1 MGRGNAMKKTIEDV
15 IAEAAIRDVQ
25 MRYCRACDRMDFE
38 LLRACFHSDATTDY
52 GFFGGSVDEFIASA
66 EAALPGFEV
75 TTHNT
80 GNQNIVLNGTTALAE
95 HYTVATHR
103 LAADEHGPLRDFIT
117 AVRYIDRMECREGDW
132 RIARRALVLDWTRTD
147 PVGLVPPD
155 PEVPRAQR
163 DRSDLSYT
171 LP

>member
-1 MGRGNAMKKTIEDV
+1 MKKTIDDV
-15 IAEAAIRDVQ
+15 LAEAAIRDLQ

-38 LLRACFHSDATTDY
+38 LLRACFHPDATTDY
-52 GFFGGSVDEFIASA
+52 GFFGGTVDDFIMSA
-66 EAALPGFEV
+66 EQALPGFIV

-80 GNQNIVLNGTTALAE
+80 GNQNIVLNGNTALAE

-117 AVRYIDRMECREGDW
+117 SVRYIDRMECRAGDW
-132 RIARRALVLDWTRTD
+132 RIAKRTLILDWTRTD
-147 PVGLVPPD
+147 PVGDVPPD
-155 PEVPRAQR
+155 PDVPRAKR

>member
-1 MGRGNAMKKTIEDV
+1 MRKTIEDV

-38 LLRACFHSDATTDY
+38 LLRACFHGDATADY
-52 GFFGGSVDEFIASA
+52 GVISGSVDHFIASLQ
-66 EAALPGFEV
+66 AALLRFVV

-80 GNQNIVLNGTTALAE
+80 GNQNIVVNGDTALAE
-95 HYTVATHR
+95 HYTLATHR
-103 LAADEHGPLRDFIT
+103 LAADADGPLRDIIT
-117 AVRYIDRMECREGDW
+117 SVRYIDRMECREGDW
-132 RIARRALVLDWTRTD
+132 RIARRVLVLDWTRTE
-147 PVGLVPPD
+147 PVSDGPPD
-155 PEVPRAQR
+155 PDVPRAAR

>member
-1 MGRGNAMKKTIEDV
+1 MKKTIEDV
-15 IAEAAIRDVQ
+15 VAEAAIRDIQ

-52 GFFGGSVDEFIASA
+52 GFFGGTVDEFIASA
-66 EAALPGFEV
+66 EAALPGFVV

-80 GNQNIVLNGTTALAE
+80 GNQNIVLNGDTALAE

>member
-38 LLRACFHSDATTDY
+38 LLRACFHGDATTDY
-52 GFFGGSVDEFIASA
+52 GFFGGTVDEFIASA

-80 GNQNIVLNGTTALAE
+80 GNQNVVLNGTTALAE

>member
-1 MGRGNAMKKTIEDV
+1 MHKTIDDV

-38 LLRACFHSDATTDY
+38 LLRDCFHPDATTDY
-52 GFFGGSVDEFIASA
+52 GIFGGSVDEFIASA
-66 EAALPGFEV
+66 QAVLPGFLV

-80 GNQNIVLNGTTALAE
+80 GNQNIVLNGDTALAE

-103 LAADEHGPLRDFIT
+103 LAADEHEPLRDFIT
-117 AVRYIDRMECREGDW
+117 SVRYVDRMECRKGDW
-132 RIARRALVLDWTRTD
+132 RIAKRVLILDWTRTD
-147 PVGLVPPD
+147 PLGDVAPD
-155 PEVPRAQR
+155 PDVPRAKR
-163 DRSDLSYT
+163 DRSDLSYA

>member
-38 LLRACFHSDATTDY
+38 LLRACFHRDATTDY